1 MKRRDFLQG
10 IAAFPVALVGSTAAP
25 AAAVFRRVRPGDPSW
40 PSDEQWSQLGK
51 RVGGRLIR
59 LLSPMETC
67 RTDPSTCSE
76 LFKRLKNPYAIG
88 DDPALTQTLG
98 WVDAW
103 TSAPSVYAVAAE
115 SSSDVIAAVNF
126 AREHRLRLV
135 VKGGGHSYQG
145 TSCSA
150 DSLLIWTR
158 RMDVIEL
165 HDDFVPRGGAR
176 AAQAQPAVS
185 VGAGAI
191 WLPVYQRVTTEAGRY
206 VQGGGCG
213 TVGVAGLI
221 MSGGFGSFSKAY
233 GLAAAALL
241 EAEVVT
247 ADGAIRVVNQ
257 FSEDSDLFWALK
269 GGGGGTFGVV
279 TRLTL
284 RTRDLP
290 GLFGGVSGAIRAK
303 SDAAYHRLVARVLD
317 FYRDRLLNPHWG
329 EQIRFQSGNVLRL
342 AMVFQ
347 GTGIARRK
355 PGSHSSTGSR
365 CRLATFGGKS
375 PCESLTFRR
384 DASGMRRSSGS
395 MRRRPSSPTIGRKRG
410 TAIFSGLAT
419 AVTLDS
425 TFTDTARPGC
435 RPLCW
440 RASGG
445 KLWRMLSSRPADDGT
460 CRCTSTKGSQ
470 ARQPTRSN
478 APVIPQR
485 IRMP

>member
-1 MKRRDFLQG
+1 M
-10 IAAFPVALVGSTAAP
+10 
-25 AAAVFRRVRPGDPSW
+25 
-40 PSDEQWSQLGK
+40 
-51 RVGGRLIR
+51 
-59 LLSPMETC
+59 
-67 RTDPSTCSE
+67 
-76 LFKRLKNPYAIG
+76 
-88 DDPALTQTLG
+88 
-98 WVDAW
+98 DA
-103 TSAPSVYAVAAE
+103 
-115 SSSDVIAAVNF
+115 
-126 AREHRLRLV
+126 
-135 VKGGGHSYQG
+135 
-145 TSCSA
+145 
-150 DSLLIWTR
+150 
-158 RMDVIEL
+158 IEL

-247 ADGAIRVVNQ
+247 ADGAIRVVNG

-303 SDAAYHRLVARVLD
+303 SDATYHRLVARILD

-342 AMVFQ
+342 AMLFQ
-347 GTGIARRK
+347 GLDRNRAEETWKPFLDWIALSPGDFLWEEPLRIIDVPARRLWDATFLRQHAPQAIVTDDRPGPRDGNFFWAGDRGDVGQYLHGYRSVWLPAALLEGQRREALADALVASSRRWDVSLHFNKGLAGAPTDEIERARDTATHPDVLNAFALAIIAANREPAFPGIPDREPDVRAARREARAVDEAMNKLVEVAPDAGSYVSESNYFQADWQRSFWGPNHERLVTIKQRYDPDGLFFVHHGVGSEDWSADGFVRCPK
-355 PGSHSSTGSR
+355 P
-365 CRLATFGGKS
+365 LATCSVAVPLLGGA
-375 PCESLTFRR
+375 L
-384 DASGMRRSSGS
+384 
-395 MRRRPSSPTIGRKRG
+395 
-410 TAIFSGLAT
+410 FSAC
-419 AVTLDS
+419 D
-425 TFTDTARPGC
+425 
-435 RPLCW
+435 
-440 RASGG
+440 
-445 KLWRMLSSRPADDGT
+445 
-460 CRCTSTKGSQ
+460 
-470 ARQPTRSN
+470 
-478 APVIPQR
+478 
-485 IRMP
+485 